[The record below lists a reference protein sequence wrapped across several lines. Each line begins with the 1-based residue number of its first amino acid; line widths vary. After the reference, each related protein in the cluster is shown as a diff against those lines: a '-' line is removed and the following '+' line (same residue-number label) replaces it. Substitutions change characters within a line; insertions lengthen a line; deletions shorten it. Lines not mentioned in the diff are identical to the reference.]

1 MKIKHIDIHG
11 VGGIREL
18 HIDFNDRMNILCG
31 PNSIGKTTIIESV
44 ATMFMHG
51 TPSVKRNVA
60 LDSGKL
66 HAIIV
71 NGEQLEENTITI
83 NSFNP
88 RENET
93 TGSFT
98 NYAPKLLSIKVG
110 RDFSY
115 SRLDAVP
122 SDSDRSLYEIWNEVR
137 SGIGFKDVKGW
148 FVNRFLY
155 SMHTGSLSPE
165 QMANYILA
173 KKSFS
178 IINADYSFSCVKAS
192 ANDIMVNTPQGEI
205 YFEFLSSGYKSI
217 LYLLFSIIK
226 EIEFRFKENQL
237 KAEDFDGIILIDE
250 VEVHLHP
257 EWQERITSV
266 LCNTFPKA
274 QFIVTT
280 HSPHVIQTAE
290 PNVVIALCLDE
301 NNNVRVRGDIS
312 TGMFGFKGWTVEE
325 ILYDV
330 MGMKTLRTEMYRCL
344 IDKFGKAIDDEDVET
359 AKAVYAELD
368 ELLHPRNPQRKLLS
382 FQLAQISK
390 V

>member
-1 MKIKHIDIHG
+1 
-11 VGGIREL
+11 
-18 HIDFNDRMNILCG
+18 MNILCG
-31 PNSIGKTTIIESV
+31 PNSIGKTTVIESV

-51 TPSVKRNVA
+51 HPSVKRNVA
-60 LDSGKL
+60 LDSGQI

-71 NGEQLEENTITI
+71 NGEKTEESTITI

-93 TGSFT
+93 TGSFMD
-98 NYAPKLLSIKVG
+98 YAQNLLSIKVG
-110 RDFSY
+110 RNFGY

-122 SDSDRSLYEIWNEVR
+122 SDSDRPLHEIWNEASR
-137 SGIGFKDVKGW
+137 GIGFNDVKGW

-155 SMHTGSLSPE
+155 STHPGSLSP
-165 QMANYILA
+165 QQVSNYNLA
-173 KKSFS
+173 VKCFS
-178 IINADYSFSCVKAS
+178 IINPVYSFSSVKAS

-217 LYLLFSIIK
+217 LYLLFSTIK
-226 EIEFRFKENQL
+226 EIEFRFKEHHL
-237 KAEDFDGIILIDE
+237 KAEDYDGIILIDE

-257 EWQERITSV
+257 EWQEKITSV
-266 LCNTFPKA
+266 LNKTFPKA

-290 PNVVIALCLDE
+290 PNEVIALCLDE
-301 NNNVRVRGDIS
+301 NNNVRVRGDIT
-312 TGMFGFKGWTVEE
+312 TGANGFKGWTVEE

-330 MGMKTLRTEMYRCL
+330 MGMKTLRTEMYRAL
-344 IDKFGKAIDDEDVET
+344 IEKFGKAIDNEDAGT

-382 FQLAQISK
+382 FQLAQISEA
-390 V
+390 

>member
-51 TPSVKRNVA
+51 NPSVKRNVA

-71 NGEQLEENTITI
+71 NGEQQEENTITI

-122 SDSDRSLYEIWNEVR
+122 SDSDRPLYEIWNEVR
-137 SGIGFKDVKGW
+137 GGIGFKDVKGW

-165 QMANYILA
+165 QMANYRLA
-173 KKSFS
+173 EKSFS
-178 IINADYSFSCVKAS
+178 TINADYSFSCVKAS

-344 IDKFGKAIDDEDVET
+344 IDKFGMAIDDEDVET